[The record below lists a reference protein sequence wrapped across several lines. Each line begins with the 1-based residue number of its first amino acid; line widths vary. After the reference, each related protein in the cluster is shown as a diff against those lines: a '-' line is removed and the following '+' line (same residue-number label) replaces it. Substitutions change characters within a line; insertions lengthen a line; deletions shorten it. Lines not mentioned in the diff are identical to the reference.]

1 MKSLVRDIAC
11 RDLGQAMGRAALAEG
26 PTNFQAFNI
35 VGSEVPSVRD
45 VILFLHR
52 EFGYPNPHVSVLFG
66 IACPFAWL
74 MEKLDRIVPWQPL
87 IVRSIVHLSENTGA
101 NNDRVTSMLGYRP
114 EHHWQDAVCIQIA
127 EMAQRQTRPMALAKA
142 IEYAPSLAD
151 GLVGWRRLIRPCVV
165 PGCRVASARMDS
177 FVLAGAGL

>member
-1 MKSLVRDIAC
+1 
-11 RDLGQAMGRAALAEG
+11 MGRAALAEG